1 MRALGLAVSI
11 NGKRSTVS
19 AVVLND
25 HTAAGDAFDP
35 KKMTVEDSFEVK
47 GDQPDAA
54 VQLGDAAKAVGGRV
68 SSLRPDVVVV
78 RRADRPARA
87 SNQEGPR
94 LRLLIE
100 GAITASARNLVP
112 NTHLRNGKDCGA
124 AYGGTKDSLDTE
136 AGQVHGGKYCEATA
150 AAMSGLAA
158 NRA

>member
-19 AVVLND
+19 AVVLDD
-25 HTAAGDAFDP
+25 HAAAGDPFDP
-35 KKMTVEDSFEVK
+35 NMMTVESSFEVK

-54 VQLGDAAKAVGGRV
+54 VHLGDAAKAVGGRV

-78 RRADRPARA
+78 RRADRPARP

-94 LRLLIE
+94 LRLLVE
-100 GAITASARNLVP
+100 GAITAAARNVVP

-124 AYGGTKDSLDTE
+124 AFGGTKESLDRE
-136 AGQVHGGKYCEATA
+136 ADRIHGGKFGEATA